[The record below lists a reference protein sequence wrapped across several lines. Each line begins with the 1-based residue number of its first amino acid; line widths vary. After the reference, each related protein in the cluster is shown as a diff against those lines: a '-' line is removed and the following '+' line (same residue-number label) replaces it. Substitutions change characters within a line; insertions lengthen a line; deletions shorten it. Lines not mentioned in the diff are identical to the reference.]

1 MTLIVG
7 LTGGISTGKST
18 ITQMFRSID
27 IPVIETDKISK
38 EMLKKGTEGYE
49 EVVTTFSRSI
59 LLTNN
64 EINRKKLAQIV
75 FSNPQRRKKLNS
87 IVHPRVKSVVKTE
100 IQKHKELGS
109 KMIVLDVPL
118 LFETDF
124 IDLVDKTIVVY
135 TTYKKQKER
144 LMERERIDKDYAELK
159 ISAQMPLNRK
169 VDLADYVIDN
179 SDSILAT
186 RKEFNIIVSELEVLE
201 WE

>member
-18 ITQMFRSID
+18 VTQMFQSID

-49 EVVTTFSRSI
+49 EVVTTFSRSV
-59 LLTNN
+59 LLTND

>member
-18 ITQMFRSID
+18 VTQMFQSID

-49 EVVTTFSRSI
+49 EVVTTFSRSV
-59 LLTNN
+59 LLTND

-75 FSNPQRRKKLNS
+75 FSNPQRRKKLND

>member
-7 LTGGISTGKST
+7 LTGGIATGKST
-18 ITQMFRSID
+18 VTQMFQSID
-27 IPVIETDKISK
+27 IPVIETDKIAK
-38 EMLKKGTEGYE
+38 DMLMKGTEGYE
-49 EVVTTFSRSI
+49 EVIASFTKSI
-59 LLTNN
+59 LLTDN

-75 FSNPQRRKKLNS
+75 FSNPQRRKRLNE
-87 IVHPRVKSVVKTE
+87 IVHPRVKSIVKTE
-100 IQKHKELGS
+100 IQKYKELGT
-109 KMIVLDVPL
+109 KMIVIDVPL

-135 TTYKKQKER
+135 TTFKRQKER
-144 LMERERIDKDYAELK
+144 LMERERIDREYAEIK

-179 SDSILAT
+179 TASILNT
-186 RKEFNIIVSELEVLE
+186 RKEFNKIVSELEVLK